1 MAFLVAF
8 VVRALNAPPDE
19 FDSDLDCESPT
30 GSNRQPL
37 IHSQRTESFNDQE
50 NSSDQEP
57 IRTHSWS
64 QRMREKVDDI
74 FQVLLV
80 KSYAVYFSKKLKKIR
95 QYSSLFKHGTNLL
108 FDMRSLIFPTRKNMF
123 SFLT

>member
-57 IRTHSWS
+57 IRTDSWS

-80 KSYAVYFSKKLKKIR
+80 KSYAVYF
-95 QYSSLFKHGTNLL
+95 
-108 FDMRSLIFPTRKNMF
+108 
-123 SFLT
+123 

>member
-19 FDSDLDCESPT
+19 FDSDLDGESPT
-30 GSNRQPL
+30 GSNRRPL
-37 IHSQRTESFNDQE
+37 IHSQQTENFNDQE

-57 IRTHSWS
+57 IRTDSWS

-80 KSYAVYFSKKLKKIR
+80 KKTMPY
-95 QYSSLFKHGTNLL
+95 TC
-108 FDMRSLIFPTRKNMF
+108 
-123 SFLT
+123 

>member
-19 FDSDLDCESPT
+19 FDSDLDCELPT
-30 GSNRQPL
+30 ESNHQPL

-57 IRTHSWS
+57 IRTDSWS

-74 FQVLLV
+74 FEVLLV
-80 KSYAVYFSKKLKKIR
+80 KSYAV
-95 QYSSLFKHGTNLL
+95 
-108 FDMRSLIFPTRKNMF
+108 
-123 SFLT
+123 